1 MCMYC
6 DFWWNFVKF
15 CEIVLYWNFHNNN
28 SDLLLGSYHSNSDK
42 LSKLPQK
49 KEKTL
54 LEMEKD
60 DFRKLSMYQVFD
72 KMENFQQSNS
82 VPKISFIL
90 YNVRIRIYPIL
101 TQKMEQNYV
110 YCTYTKALWNK
121 LKYSWHSSQFLTA
134 CIRFC
139 AFIVCT
145 LYIIVYCY
153 NGPYPAMKLSCS
165 PNQSYV
171 G

>member
-1 MCMYC
+1 M
-6 DFWWNFVKF
+6 DKA
-15 CEIVLYWNFHNNN
+15 LNNN
-28 SDLLLGSYHSNSDK
+28 SDLLLGSYHSNTDK

-101 TQKMEQNYV
+101 TQ
-110 YCTYTKALWNK
+110 
-121 LKYSWHSSQFLTA
+121 
-134 CIRFC
+134 
-139 AFIVCT
+139 
-145 LYIIVYCY
+145 
-153 NGPYPAMKLSCS
+153 
-165 PNQSYV
+165 
-171 G
+171 